1 MQSMSPALIDQ
12 QMDTLPELYGQE
24 LPRLLTQAKEAV
36 LPQGIRRIYAVGNG
50 DSYHAALSAAQA
62 FAQWTSVDYRP
73 VPAYTFFTREMP
85 RMCPQDRETTL
96 VACISASGSSGLA
109 QSILKETSARGLA
122 HTLSVTGR
130 TGCPMDQCAESVLS
144 AVITEQGR
152 SPGIRTYAASLCAL
166 LALAARMGGTEN
178 RLDTLA
184 AWIGRSAQGLAQTLA
199 QSRRV
204 AAQAAQ
210 WDWPHAMVL
219 GCDGLLG
226 CAQFVAARLAE
237 GCGVLGVAQELE
249 EWCHVE
255 SMTYPLQAP
264 MILLAGDRQSRQ
276 QAVKVATVARKTG
289 RPVLSV
295 CAEADPALRDV
306 SDACVILGLED
317 PGPLEPLYAYIPG
330 ALLARALAAK
340 LGRAMFLSDLPF
352 SLF

>member
-1 MQSMSPALIDQ
+1 M
-12 QMDTLPELYGQE
+12 
-24 LPRLLTQAKEAV
+24 
-36 LPQGIRRIYAVGNG
+36 
-50 DSYHAALSAAQA
+50 
-62 FAQWTSVDYRP
+62 
-73 VPAYTFFTREMP
+73 
-85 RMCPQDRETTL
+85 
-96 VACISASGSSGLA
+96 
-109 QSILKETSARGLA
+109 
-122 HTLSVTGR
+122 
-130 TGCPMDQCAESVLS
+130 
-144 AVITEQGR
+144 
-152 SPGIRTYAASLCAL
+152 
-166 LALAARMGGTEN
+166 
-178 RLDTLA
+178 
-184 AWIGRSAQGLAQTLA
+184 
-199 QSRRV
+199 

-226 CAQFVAARLAE
+226 CAQFVAAKLAE

-295 CAEADPALRDV
+295 CAEADTALNDV

-330 ALLARALAAK
+330 ALLTRALADK